1 MEDKIKIC
9 DLIFIAILI
18 MIVIISSILIFAIN
32 SKEIGN
38 NAKVYIEVN
47 GSQHSVVPLSED
59 TEINIENVGTVII
72 EDSKVRIENA
82 LCNDKVCEH
91 MGEISKSYQSIICL
105 PNRTIIKIISNSE
118 EFDDIAG

>member
-1 MEDKIKIC
+1 MENKIKIC

-32 SKEIGN
+32 SNEIGN
-38 NAKVYIEVN
+38 DAKVYIEVN

-91 MGEISKSYQSIICL
+91 MGEISQSYQSIICL